1 MTEEIRV
8 RFAPSPTGYLHI
20 GGARTA
26 ILNWL
31 YARQNNGKLIL
42 RIEDT
47 DTERSTSEMIQG
59 ILDGLQWLGVKWD
72 EGPYYQSDFI
82 KDHIAAAERLLA
94 SGHAYKCFCSKEVL
108 EEKREK
114 ARALKED
121 FRYDRSC
128 RNLSEAEVV
137 EREASGHSYVIRLK
151 VPEGDGAVVF
161 DDAVYGT
168 ITKRYRDIED
178 FVIVRA
184 NGQPLYL
191 LSNVVDDSR
200 DRISHVI
207 RGQDGLGNTPK
218 QILLYQALGEK
229 LPEFVHMSLTLDPKR
244 AKISKRTHG
253 ELVAIH
259 FYREHGF
266 LPWALVN
273 FLILLGWSNP
283 ESKEIFSYEE
293 LLEAFSFA
301 GMNRAN
307 SVFNV
312 NKNDPKFITDP
323 KAINM
328 NAHYLKSLPLF
339 ELEPY
344 VRSELEKVG
353 LWQAAYADEKR
364 EWFLATVDLIRA
376 RYPLLTDFAALGQP
390 YFGDDVE
397 LVIED
402 KARRKNLEKFPG
414 LSEWLPQLAERLE
427 NVADFSEAVIEEIM
441 RDLAAEV
448 GVKPGVIING
458 VRTVITGQLA
468 GPGLFE
474 IVTTI
479 GREKVVARLRHTPQL
494 FK

>member
-1 MTEEIRV
+1 MSEEVRV

-31 YARQNNGKLIL
+31 YARQHKGKLIL

-47 DTERSTSEMIQG
+47 DTERSTADMIQG
-59 ILDGLQWLGVKWD
+59 ILDGLEWLGIDFD

-94 SGHAYKCFCSKEVL
+94 SGHAYKCFCSKEEL

-114 ARALKED
+114 ARAQKDD
-121 FRYDRSC
+121 FRYDKSC
-128 RNLSEAEVV
+128 RGLTPAQVA
-137 EREASGHSYVIRLK
+137 EREAAGQPYVIRLK

-161 DDAVYGT
+161 DDVVYGT

-191 LSNVVDDSR
+191 LSNVVDDAR

-229 LPEFVHMSLTLDPKR
+229 LPVFVHMSLTLDPQR
-244 AKISKRTHG
+244 AKISKRSHG
-253 ELVAIH
+253 ELVAVH

-273 FLILLGWSNP
+273 FLVLLGWSNP

-293 LLEAFSFA
+293 LLAAFSLA

-312 NKNDPKFITDP
+312 NKDDPKFITDP

-328 NAHYLKSLPLF
+328 NSHYLRTMPLA

-344 VRSELEKVG
+344 VRAELEKAG
-353 LWQAAYADEKR
+353 LWRDAYADERR
-364 EWFLATVDLIRA
+364 EWFLRTVDLIRA
-376 RYPLLTDFAALGQP
+376 RYHLLTDFVTLGRP
-390 YFGDDVE
+390 YFADDVVLE
-397 LVIED
+397 IEE

-414 LSEWLPQLAERLE
+414 LSEWLPRLGDRLE
-427 NVADFSEAVIEEIM
+427 QTADFSEAAIEDLM
-441 RDLAAEV
+441 RVFAEEV
-448 GVKPGVIING
+448 EVKPGVIING

-474 IVTTI
+474 IVTTL
-479 GREKVVARLRHTPQL
+479 GRERVVARLRHTPQIA
-494 FK
+494 

>member
-1 MTEEIRV
+1 MSQEIRV

-31 YARQNNGKLIL
+31 YARQHNGKLIL

-47 DTERSTSEMIQG
+47 DTERSTSEMIKG
-59 ILDGLQWLGVKWD
+59 ILDGLQWLGIECD

-82 KDHIAAAERLLA
+82 KDHITAAERLLA
-94 SGHAYKCFCSKEVL
+94 SGHAYKCFCSKEEL
-108 EEKREK
+108 ETKREK

-128 RNLSEAEVV
+128 RDLSQAQVA
-137 EREASGHSYVIRLK
+137 EREAAGQPYVIRLK

-161 DDAVYGT
+161 EDAVYGE

-191 LSNVVDDSR
+191 LSNVVDDAR

-229 LPEFVHMSLTLDPKR
+229 LPIFAHMSLTLDPKR

-273 FLILLGWSNP
+273 FLVLLGWSNP

-293 LLEAFSFA
+293 LLEVFSFA

-312 NKNDPKFITDP
+312 NKDDPKFITDP

-328 NAHYLKSLPLF
+328 NAHYIKSLPLA

-344 VRSELEKVG
+344 VRAELEKAG

-376 RYPLLTDFAALGQP
+376 RYHLLTDFATLGRP
-390 YFGDDVE
+390 YFSDAVE
-397 LVIED
+397 LFIED

-414 LSEWLPQLAERLE
+414 LREWLPQLAGRLAS
-427 NVADFSEAVIEEIM
+427 VPDFSEAAIEELM
-441 RDLAAEV
+441 RIFADEV
-448 GVKPGVIING
+448 EVKPGVIING

-474 IVTTI
+474 IVTTL
-479 GREKVVARLRHTPQL
+479 GRDRVVARLRHTPQL
-494 FK
+494 F

>member
-47 DTERSTSEMIQG
+47 DAERSTSELIQG
-59 ILDGLQWLGVKWD
+59 ILDGLQWLGIKWD

-94 SGHAYKCFCSKEVL
+94 SGHAYKCFCSKEEL

-137 EREASGHSYVIRLK
+137 EREAAGHSYVIRLK

-168 ITKRYRDIED
+168 ITKRYQDIED

-229 LPEFVHMSLTLDPKR
+229 LPVFVHMSLTLDPKR

-273 FLILLGWSNP
+273 FLVLLGWSNP

-328 NAHYLKSLPLF
+328 NAHYLKSLPLL

-344 VRSELEKVG
+344 VRCELEKVG

-376 RYPLLTDFAALGQP
+376 RYHLLTDFATLGRP

-414 LSEWLPQLAERLE
+414 LREWLPLLAERLE
-427 NVADFSEAVIEEIM
+427 NAADFSEAAIEEIM
-441 RDLAAEV
+441 RALAAEV
-448 GVKPGVIING
+448 EVKPGVIING

-479 GREKVVARLRHTPQL
+479 GRERVVARLRHAPQL
-494 FK
+494 F

>member
-31 YARQNNGKLIL
+31 FARQNNGKLIL

-47 DTERSTSEMIQG
+47 DIERSTSEMTQG
-59 ILDGLQWLGVKWD
+59 ILDGLEWLGIEWD
-72 EGPYYQSDFI
+72 EGPFYQTDFI
-82 KDHIAAAERLLA
+82 KEHIVAAERLLA
-94 SGHAYKCFCSKEVL
+94 SGHAYKCFCSKELL

-114 ARALKED
+114 AKALKDD
-121 FRYDRSC
+121 FRYDRTC
-128 RNLSEAEVV
+128 RGLSEAKVAEL
-137 EREASGHSYVIRLK
+137 EAPGRPYVIRLK

-168 ITKRYRDIED
+168 ITKRYQDIED
-178 FVIVRA
+178 FIIVRA
-184 NGQPLYL
+184 NGQPLYP
-191 LSNVVDDSR
+191 LSNVVDDAR

-218 QILLYQALGEK
+218 QILIYQALGEK
-229 LPEFVHMSLTLDPKR
+229 VPVFAHMCLTLDPKR
-244 AKISKRTHG
+244 AKISKRKHG

-273 FLILLGWSNP
+273 FLMLLGWSTP
-283 ESKEIFSYEE
+283 ESREYFSYEE
-293 LLEAFSFA
+293 LLEEFSFK

-312 NKNDPKFITDP
+312 NINDPKFITDP
-323 KAINM
+323 KAVNM
-328 NAHYLKSLPLF
+328 NAHYIKTLPLS

-344 VRSELEKVG
+344 VRAELEKAG
-353 LWQAAYADEKR
+353 LWQEAYAGENR

-376 RYPLLTDFAALGQP
+376 RYHLLTDFATLGRP
-390 YFGDDVE
+390 YFSDDVE
-397 LVIED
+397 VSVDD
-402 KARRKNLEKFPG
+402 KPRRRNLEKFPG
-414 LSEWLPQLAERLE
+414 LREWLPQLADRLE
-427 NVADFSEAVIEEIM
+427 NMADFSEAAIEEIM
-441 RDLAAEV
+441 RALADEV
-448 GVKPGVIING
+448 EVKPGVIING

-479 GREKVVARLRHTPQL
+479 GRERVVARLRRTPEL
-494 FK
+494 Y